1 MMMPDPARLMLTVR
15 LARVLR
21 VKAGE
26 GRSPG
31 QKASQWIVD
40 LEDLDS
46 GAIVVGAL
54 VVGSRRPIATSK
66 TRASIGVYTALAGNS
81 AKCVFWALTWPSC
94 SKRDI
99 ASHDLLDEHETITFH
114 IERGARSGNTAYTIK
129 KPDLD
134 RSDDNEFEAGQVYQR
149 DYMQERYL
157 QILADK
163 EGRGVSFEMLGG
175 SRRMAR
181 AGTTDEGGKGDYVQ
195 IDAETSPNFAA
206 WMTWVTSAITALSG
220 VSQGGGGPIPPAVIP
235 PFPTLGPDG
244 SPAGDPVPAV
254 DGAEPGPPPVG
265 ASVVGAIVT
274 GSTSTRGR

>member
-1 MMMPDPARLMLTVR
+1 MMPDAARLMLTMR

-26 GRSPG
+26 SRTPG
-31 QKASQWIVD
+31 KKASQWVVD

-46 GAIVVGAL
+46 GAVVEGAL
-54 VVGSRRPIATSK
+54 VVGARRPIVTSK
-66 TRASIGVYTALAGNS
+66 TRPSIGVYTALAGNS
-81 AKCVFWALTWPSC
+81 AKCIFWPLVWPSC

-99 ASHDLLDEHETITFH
+99 ASHDLLDEHETITVH
-114 IERGARSGNTAYTIK
+114 IQRGAKSGNTAYTIK

-134 RSDDNEFEAGQVYQR
+134 RSDDSEFEAGQVYQR
-149 DYMQERYL
+149 DYLQERYL

-163 EGRGVSFEMLGG
+163 TGHGVSFEMLGG

-181 AGTTDEGGKGDYVQ
+181 AGTTGEGGKGDYVQ
-195 IDAETSPNFAA
+195 IDAETSPVFAA
-206 WMTWVTSAITALSG
+206 WMAWVTNAITALSV
-220 VSQGGGGPIPPAVIP
+220 VSQAGGGPIPPNVIP

-244 SPAGDPVPAV
+244 APAGDPVPPV
-254 DGAEPGPPPVG
+254 DGEAPGAPPVG
-265 ASVVGAIVT
+265 ASVIGAIVT